1 MTLVFSRSDPGPVTH
16 VFLVGCGYYPF
27 LGNAGSADRLAPSA
41 GAVAMAR
48 FLLAAKDQLI
58 APLGS
63 IELLVS
69 DPDEGVFAQYL
80 NEQLPEVTVAVERA
94 NAQNF
99 KQAADA
105 FQDRVRP
112 GDVVLFYFSGHGV
125 VNQHGDAVGL
135 LEDVGSVP
143 RRPWEQSFDMTPA
156 ITALR
161 TLGAESV
168 WVFFDACQEIAWE
181 FQSKIWSVSN
191 IVFGDVELSQL
202 AEASCDAVAV
212 AGARLGEYA
221 HAPNDRLPPYF
232 TQALLKGMSGCCVEP
247 TRLHGWA
254 VTGKMLLFALSD
266 IADVLIDA
274 VKVKPAALAKFTD
287 RKSLL
292 RVEQP
297 FCTIA
302 VRSRPAAYL
311 QNATRLSVSANGA
324 VLSETLTPGST
335 WRVDINLGPASV
347 VIGCVHP
354 PESVSLASQTL
365 TLMPPS
371 LNVMLELDEENP

>member
-1 MTLVFSRSDPGPVTH
+1 MTLIFSRNDPGPVTH
-16 VFLVGCGYYPF
+16 IFLVGCGCYPF
-27 LGNAGSADRLAPSA
+27 LGQAGSADRLAPSA
-41 GAVAMAR
+41 GAIAMAK
-48 FLLAAKDQLI
+48 FLLGAKDKLV

-63 IELLVS
+63 IELIVS
-69 DPDEGVFAQYL
+69 DPDEAAFAQYL
-80 NEQLPEVTVAVERA
+80 REQLPEVTVEVERA
-94 NAQNF
+94 NAFNF
-99 KQAADA
+99 KRAADA
-105 FQDRVRP
+105 FQDRVRA
-112 GDVVLFYFSGHGV
+112 GDVVIFYFSGHGV

-168 WVFFDACQEIAWE
+168 WVFFDACQEIASE
-181 FQSKIWSVSN
+181 FQSKIWGVRN

-212 AGARLGEYA
+212 AGARVGEFA

-232 TQALLKGMSGCCVEP
+232 TQALIKGMSGCCVEP
-247 TRLHGWA
+247 TPHHGWA

-266 IADVLIDA
+266 IADVLIDD
-274 VKVKPAALAKFTD
+274 VRVKPAALAKFSD

-292 RVEQP
+292 RVDQP
-297 FCTIA
+297 FCIVA

-311 QNATRLSVSANGA
+311 QTATRLSVSANGQ
-324 VLSETLTPGST
+324 VLSETLAPGAI

-347 VIGCVHP
+347 VVGSTHA
-354 PESVSLASQTL
+354 PETLSLVSKTVP
-365 TLMPPS
+365 LMPPS
-371 LNVMLELDEENP
+371 LAVILELDEGNP